1 MNATVSI
8 PLLVYV
14 PACAV
19 ALGVAHVL
27 LSRRQAVGRRPVSPQ
42 ASLARLILMSNVPA
56 LAGAAV
62 IAWYEARPLREAVSM
77 LVFSGIVYNG
87 IAYAYFH
94 VFNMS
99 ETARRIRILLHVLIH
114 NDVNAE
120 DLRDDGTLPFR
131 IFEHGEELFFPRG
144 TKSVARHELR
154 PKHVRRRVF
163 REHLAKRNVGD
174 IKHRREGEKRFFEFF
189 PESESHNPLQFYTP
203 CRHQDKQGSV
213 KN

>member
-1 MNATVSI
+1 MSASVSI
-8 PLLVYV
+8 LLLVYV

-27 LSRRQAVGRRPVSPQ
+27 LSRRQAAGRRPVSPQ

-62 IAWYEARPLREAVSM
+62 IAWHEARPPVETVPM

-114 NDVNAE
+114 NDVNAGN
-120 DLRDDGTLPFR
+120 LRDDYSPRDMVAVRLDRLEQMGQVA
-131 IFEHGEELFFPRG
+131 RG
-144 TKSVARHELR
+144 TDGGYRIAGRVLLSAARVIRFWRRMLR
-154 PKHVRRRVF
+154 L
-163 REHLAKRNVGD
+163 E
-174 IKHRREGEKRFFEFF
+174 
-189 PESESHNPLQFYTP
+189 
-203 CRHQDKQGSV
+203 RHPAA
-213 KN
+213 